1 MGGTLVVDGQDSATV
16 LVEGYVK
23 NQQVVINDMYAHNN
37 KAICGIV
44 IWHRPYQPTRC
55 LVFKQLS

>member
-16 LVEGYVK
+16 LVEGYVE

-44 IWHRPYQPTRC
+44 IGIGLISRH
-55 LVFKQLS
+55 VA